1 MSDFRIGVIAGAV
14 ARNEAKQSDEAISV
28 FGDCF
33 ALLAMT
39 NVTFVKLIKN
49 GKKDGRKGGIR
60 Q

>member
-39 NVTFVKLIKN
+39 NVTFVKVF
-49 GKKDGRKGGIR
+49 
-60 Q
+60 

>member
-39 NVTFVKLIKN
+39 NVTLSRYFDF
-49 GKKDGRKGGIR
+49 GKYSR
-60 Q
+60 